1 MPTFACSVNGI
12 AFAYQGQSNDKL
24 LGALH
29 EQGFTA
35 AKLGCGAAQCGA
47 CVVWVDGQAQPACDV
62 PMWLFKNAGSENPD
76 SSIKVVTLEGLS
88 AAEPAISQALQRAFE
103 QHQAAQCGY
112 CSAGILMKA
121 AALIKAGEVTE
132 ATIYSTLDG
141 HLCRCGS
148 HHRIVR
154 AILQAASEISSAD
167 AGQP

>member
-1 MPTFACSVNGI
+1 MPTFSCSVNGI

-62 PMWLFKNAGSENPD
+62 PMWLFESPD

-88 AAEPAISQALQRAFE
+88 AAEPAIAQALQRAFE

-112 CSAGILMKA
+112 CSAGTVMKA
-121 AALIKAGEVTE
+121 AALIKVGVVTE
-132 ATIYSTLDG
+132 ATIYSALDG